1 MTGEFAAIE
10 RMRAQFGPAPEGE
23 VWIGDD
29 AAVLGRGL
37 LVAADVLVEGV
48 HFTAD
53 TPLADV
59 GWKAVVASVSDI
71 AAMGGQP
78 THLLVTVVGPP
89 TTDLDG
95 LYAGIGEAS
104 ERCKCPVVGG
114 DLANGSVLSV
124 SVTVLGRVD
133 GPPVLRSGARPGDR
147 IWVTGPLGRA
157 AVSGYQRRSQA
168 RVDEGQAARRAGAT
182 AMIDVSDGLA
192 ADLNH
197 LASASGVG
205 VRLDTIPLAEGATAA
220 QALGGGE
227 DFELVFTLPPE
238 VDGGAI
244 GSCIGQCTDDPTQ
257 LLAGAGWEHRFR

>member
-10 RMRAQFGPAPEGE
+10 RFRAQFGPAPEGE

-29 AAVLGRGL
+29 AAVLGQGL
-37 LVAADVLVEGV
+37 LAAVDAVVEGV

-53 TPLADV
+53 TAIADV
-59 GWKAVVASVSDI
+59 GWKAAVASISDI

-78 THLLVTVVGPP
+78 TRLLVTVVGPP

-95 LYAGIGEAS
+95 LYAGIGEAAA
-104 ERCKCPVVGG
+104 RYGCPVVGG
-114 DLANGSVLSV
+114 DLANGPGLFV
-124 SVTVLGRVD
+124 SVTVLGTVD

-147 IWVTGPLGRA
+147 IWVTGPLGGA
-157 AVSGYQRRSQA
+157 AASRYQRRA
-168 RVDEGQAARRAGAT
+168 RARIDEGQAARRAGAT

-197 LASASGVG
+197 LAVASGVG
-205 VRLDTIPLAEGATAA
+205 VRLGSFPLAEGATAA

-238 VDGGAI
+238 VDGAAI
-244 GSCIGQCTDDPTQ
+244 GECIGECTDDPSQ
-257 LLAGAGWEHRFR
+257 LVPGAGWEHGFR